1 MTLEWVFPQ
10 KKVQFLRIEIV
21 TIIVI
26 ALGILFLT
34 YLQFSD
40 FFFGLLF
47 TVIFVGVYVVLSY
60 VTQLIRLVEERYHL
74 TTTHFEVT
82 RKTRFKTKTERV
94 PLKDI
99 RRHKLDHV
107 FLGGYVVSKKKKHL
121 VYFNTKKELKD
132 FERFLKKHKKR

>member
-10 KKVQFLRIEIV
+10 KRVQFLRIEIV
-21 TIIVI
+21 TVMVI
-26 ALGILFLT
+26 ALGVLILT

-47 TVIFVGVYVVLSY
+47 TVIFVGVYIVLSY
-60 VTQLIRLVEERYHL
+60 VTQLIRLVEEKYHL

-99 RRHKLDHV
+99 QRHKLDHV

-132 FERFLKKHKKR
+132 FEGFMKKHGKK

>member
-26 ALGILFLT
+26 ALGVLMLT

-60 VTQLIRLVEERYHL
+60 VTQLIRLVEEKYHL

-107 FLGGYVVSKKKKHL
+107 FLGGYVLSKKKKHL
-121 VYFNTKKELKD
+121 VYFNTKKELKNFD
-132 FERFLKKHKKR
+132 SFLKKHKKK

>member
-1 MTLEWVFPQ
+1 MTLDWVFPQ

-21 TIIVI
+21 TIIII
-26 ALGILFLT
+26 ALGILLLT

-40 FFFGLLF
+40 LFFALLF
-47 TVIFVGVYVVLSY
+47 TAIFVGVYAVLSY
-60 VTQLIRLVEERYHL
+60 VTQLIRLVEEKYHL

-82 RKTRFKTKTERV
+82 RKTRFKTKTEKV

-99 RRHKLDHV
+99 QRHKLDHV
-107 FLGGYVVSKKKKHL
+107 FLGGYVVSKKKKYL

-132 FERFLKKHKKR
+132 FESFLKKHWKK

>member
-21 TIIVI
+21 SIAII
-26 ALGILFLT
+26 ALIILVLT
-34 YLQFSD
+34 YLQFSNSS
-40 FFFGLLF
+40 FALIF
-47 TVIFVGVYVVLSY
+47 TLIFVGVYIVLSY
-60 VTQLIRLVEERYHL
+60 ITQLIRLVEEKYHL

-82 RKTRFKTKTERV
+82 RKTRFKTKTEKV

-99 RRHKLDHV
+99 KRHKLDHV

-121 VYFNTKKELKD
+121 VYFNTKKELKN
-132 FERFLKKHKKR
+132 FEGFMKKHWKN